1 MKSFL
6 DKDFLLQTETAQNL
20 FHKYAENEPIFDFHN
35 HLSPQEMYENKTLGN
50 LANAWLDH
58 DHYKWRAMRAAGV
71 PEELITGHIR
81 IDGTVKSDEEL
92 KKTLK
97 QVQGDGADR
106 TCHAELVSA
115 SYSRESFDYSRYLA
129 FVRTLQNCVGNPL
142 YHWSHLELQR
152 YFGVNEPI
160 TEANAKEIWDKCNA
174 LLAKPEFA
182 PRGLLEKLN
191 VKALCTTDDPLDSLE
206 YHKKLAAEW
215 KNVKVLPSFRP
226 DLAIN
231 AENPAYPAYIS
242 KLQEVTGVKIKS
254 IDDMIKAFGL
264 RMDYF
269 KSCGSVVSDHSLE
282 TDFYMP
288 TNFDDVNYIF
298 KKAWIGKKLNH
309 DELAQYKGYVLQE
322 LGKLYAQKGFVM
334 QIHIGAL
341 RDQNGAMLAAAG
353 KNIGEDSLHDF
364 NYASQLGAVLNG
376 IYSGTLKQVQG
387 DESCNESH
395 AELVSASPKVILYNL
410 NPKDNDALAS
420 MAANFRNCIFGPA
433 WWFCDHKD
441 GIEEQIRVYARTST
455 LGNYVGMLTDSR
467 SFLSY
472 PRHEYFRRILCNYI
486 GNLVEN
492 GEFPYDEKLLGEMV
506 KNISYKN
513 SLKFFE

>member
-1 MKSFL
+1 MTSFMNN
-6 DKDFLLQTETAQNL
+6 DFLLQTDTAKQLYHN
-20 FHKYAENEPIFDFHN
+20 YASQEPIFDFHN
-35 HLSPQEMYENKTLGN
+35 HLSPMEIFENKSLGN

-81 IDGTVKSDEEL
+81 KDGSVKSDEERGG
-92 KKTLK
+92 KEAVEK
-97 QVQGDGADR
+97 ADY
-106 TCHAELVSA
+106 E
-115 SYSRESFDYSRYLA
+115 RYLA
-129 FVRTLQNCVGNPL
+129 FVKTLQGCIGNPL

-152 YFGVNEPI
+152 YFDVKEPV
-160 TEANAKEIWDKCNA
+160 TEDNAKQIWDKCNA
-174 LLAKPEFA
+174 LLAQPDFA
-182 PRGLLEKLN
+182 PRGLLEKMN

-231 AENPAYPAYIS
+231 AENPAYPTYIS
-242 KLQEVTGVKIKS
+242 KLQEMTGIKITN
-254 IDDMIKAFGL
+254 IDDMIKAFGI

-288 TNFDDVNYIF
+288 TTKDDVNYIF
-298 KKAWIGKKLNH
+298 EKAWIGKKLSH
-309 DELAQYKGYVLQE
+309 HELAQYKGYVLQE
-322 LGKLYAQKGFVM
+322 LGKLYAEKGFVM

-341 RDQNGAMLAAAG
+341 RDNNSAMLANAG

-376 IYSGTLKQVQG
+376 IYSG
-387 DESCNESH
+387 CNN
-395 AELVSASPKVILYNL
+395 SAFRIPHSSFPKVILYNL
-410 NPKDNDALAS
+410 NPKDNETLAT

-433 WWFCDHKD
+433 WWFNDHKD
-441 GIEEQIRVYARTST
+441 GIEEQIRVFARTSV
-455 LGNYVGMLTDSR
+455 LSSYVGMLTDSR

-492 GEFPYDEKLLGEMV
+492 GEFPADEKLLGEMV
-506 KNISYKN
+506 KKISFQNSIDFFNIK
-513 SLKFFE
+513 

>member
-1 MKSFL
+1 MNN
-6 DKDFLLQTETAQNL
+6 DFLLQTDTAKQL
-20 FHKYAENEPIFDFHN
+20 YHAFASQEPIFDFHN
-35 HLSPQEMYENKTLGN
+35 HLSPMEIFENKSLGN

-81 IDGTVKSDEEL
+81 KDGSVKSDEERGG
-92 KKTLK
+92 KEAVEK
-97 QVQGDGADR
+97 ADY
-106 TCHAELVSA
+106 E
-115 SYSRESFDYSRYLA
+115 RYLA
-129 FVRTLQNCVGNPL
+129 FVKTLQGCIGNPL

-152 YFGVNEPI
+152 YFDVKEPV
-160 TEANAKEIWDKCNA
+160 TEDNAKQIWDKCNA
-174 LLAKPEFA
+174 LLAQPDFA
-182 PRGLLEKLN
+182 PRGLLEKMN

-215 KNVKVLPSFRP
+215 KNLKVLPSFRP

-231 AENPAYPAYIS
+231 AENPAYPTYIS
-242 KLQEVTGVKIKS
+242 KLQEMTGIKITN
-254 IDDMIKAFGL
+254 IDDMIKAFGI

-288 TNFDDVNYIF
+288 TTKDDVNYVF
-298 KKAWIGKKLNH
+298 EKAWIGKKLSH
-309 DELAQYKGYVLQE
+309 HELAQYKGYVLIE
-322 LGKLYAQKGFVM
+322 LGKLYAEKGFVM

-341 RDQNGAMLAAAG
+341 RDQNSAIFEKVG
-353 KNIGEDSLHDF
+353 KNVGEDSLHDF
-364 NYASQLGAVLNG
+364 NYAGQLGAVLNG
-376 IYSGTLKQVQG
+376 IYSVQP
-387 DESCNESH
+387 E
-395 AELVSASPKVILYNL
+395 AKTIVYNL
-410 NPKDNDALAS
+410 NPKDNDALAT

-433 WWFCDHKD
+433 WWFNDHKD
-441 GIEEQIRVYARTST
+441 GIEEQIRVFARTSV
-455 LGNYVGMLTDSR
+455 LSSYVGMLTDSR

-492 GEFPYDEKLLGEMV
+492 GEFPADEKLLGEMV
-506 KNISYKN
+506 KKISFQNSIDFFNIK
-513 SLKFFE
+513 

>member
-1 MKSFL
+1 MTSFMNN
-6 DKDFLLQTETAQNL
+6 DFLLQTDTAKQL
-20 FHKYAENEPIFDFHN
+20 YHSFASQEPIFDFHN
-35 HLSPQEMYENKTLGN
+35 HLSPMEIFENKSLGN

-81 IDGTVKSDEEL
+81 KDGSVKSDEERGG
-92 KKTLK
+92 KEAVEK
-97 QVQGDGADR
+97 ADY
-106 TCHAELVSA
+106 E
-115 SYSRESFDYSRYLA
+115 RYLA
-129 FVRTLQNCVGNPL
+129 FVKTLQGCIGNPL

-152 YFGVNEPI
+152 YFDVKEPV
-160 TEANAKEIWDKCNA
+160 TEDNAKQIWDKCNA
-174 LLAKPEFA
+174 LLAQPDFA
-182 PRGLLEKLN
+182 PRGLLEKMN

-215 KNVKVLPSFRP
+215 KNLKVLPSFRP

-231 AENPAYPAYIS
+231 AENPAYPTYIS
-242 KLQEVTGVKIKS
+242 KLQEMTGIKITN
-254 IDDMIKAFGL
+254 IDDMIKAFGI

-288 TNFDDVNYIF
+288 TTKDDVNYIF
-298 KKAWIGKKLNH
+298 EKAWIGKKLSH
-309 DELAQYKGYVLQE
+309 HELAQYKGYVLIE
-322 LGKLYAQKGFVM
+322 LGKLYAEKGFVM

-341 RDQNGAMLAAAG
+341 RDNNSAMLANAG

-376 IYSGTLKQVQG
+376 IYSG
-387 DESCNESH
+387 CNN
-395 AELVSASPKVILYNL
+395 SAFRIPHSSFPKVILYNL
-410 NPKDNDALAS
+410 NPKDNEALAT

-433 WWFCDHKD
+433 WWFNDHKD
-441 GIEEQIRVYARTST
+441 GIEEQIRVYSRTST

-492 GEFPYDEKLLGEMV
+492 GEFPADEKLLGEMV
-506 KNISYKN
+506 KKISFQNSIDFFNIK
-513 SLKFFE
+513 

>member
-1 MKSFL
+1 MKQFL
-6 DKDFLLQTETAQNL
+6 DKDFLLQTDTAKQLYHN
-20 FHKYAENEPIFDFHN
+20 YASQEPIFDFHN

-81 IDGTVKSDEEL
+81 LDGTVKNDEERGGAAAVE
-92 KKTLK
+92 KT
-97 QVQGDGADR
+97 
-106 TCHAELVSA
+106 
-115 SYSRESFDYSRYLA
+115 DYERYLA
-129 FVRTLQNCVGNPL
+129 FVRTLQGCIGNPL

-152 YFGVNEPI
+152 YFGVTEPI

-191 VKALCTTDDPLDSLE
+191 VKALCTTDDPLDNLE

-254 IDDMIKAFGL
+254 IDDMINAFGL

-288 TNFDDVNYIF
+288 TTKDDVNYIF
-298 KKAWIGKKLNH
+298 EKAWIGKKLSH

-364 NYASQLGAVLNG
+364 NFAPQIGAVLNG
-376 IYSGTLKQVQG
+376 IYSGC
-387 DESCNESH
+387 DN
-395 AELVSASPKVILYNL
+395 SAFRIPHSAFPKVILYNL

-420 MAANFRNCIFGPA
+420 MAANFRNCIFGSA

-506 KNISYKN
+506 KKISYSN
-513 SLKFFE
+513 SVEFFK

>member
-1 MKSFL
+1 MTSFMNN
-6 DKDFLLQTETAQNL
+6 DFLLQTDTAKQLYHN
-20 FHKYAENEPIFDFHN
+20 YASQEPIFDFHN

-81 IDGTVKSDEEL
+81 KDGSVKSDEERGG
-92 KKTLK
+92 KEAVEK
-97 QVQGDGADR
+97 ADY
-106 TCHAELVSA
+106 E
-115 SYSRESFDYSRYLA
+115 RYLA
-129 FVRTLQNCVGNPL
+129 FVKTLQGCIGNPL

-152 YFGVNEPI
+152 YFDVKEPV
-160 TEANAKEIWDKCNA
+160 TEDNAKQIWDKCNA
-174 LLAKPEFA
+174 LLAQPDFA
-182 PRGLLEKLN
+182 PRGLLEKMN

-242 KLQEVTGVKIKS
+242 KLQEMTGVQIKS
-254 IDDMIKAFGL
+254 IDDMIKAFGI

-288 TNFDDVNYIF
+288 TTKDDVNYIF
-298 KKAWIGKKLNH
+298 EKAWIGKKLSH
-309 DELAQYKGYVLQE
+309 DELAQYKGYVLIE
-322 LGKLYAQKGFVM
+322 LGKLYAEKGFVM

-341 RDQNGAMLAAAG
+341 RDQNSAIFEKVG
-353 KNIGEDSLHDF
+353 KNVGEDSLHDF
-364 NYASQLGAVLNG
+364 NYAGQLGAVLNG
-376 IYSGTLKQVQG
+376 IYSVQP
-387 DESCNESH
+387 E
-395 AELVSASPKVILYNL
+395 AKTIVYNL
-410 NPKDNDALAS
+410 NPKDNETLAT

-433 WWFCDHKD
+433 WWFNDHKD
-441 GIEEQIRVYARTST
+441 GIEEQIRVFARTSV
-455 LGNYVGMLTDSR
+455 LSSYVGMLTDSR

-492 GEFPYDEKLLGEMV
+492 GEFPADEKLLGEMV
-506 KNISYKN
+506 KKISFQNSIDFFNIK
-513 SLKFFE
+513 

>member
-1 MKSFL
+1 MNN
-6 DKDFLLQTETAQNL
+6 DFLLQTDTAKQLYHN
-20 FHKYAENEPIFDFHN
+20 YASQEPIFDFHN
-35 HLSPQEMYENKTLGN
+35 HLSPMEIFENKSLGN

-71 PEELITGHIR
+71 PEEVITGHIR
-81 IDGTVKSDEEL
+81 KDGSVKSDEERGG
-92 KKTLK
+92 KEAVEK
-97 QVQGDGADR
+97 ADY
-106 TCHAELVSA
+106 E
-115 SYSRESFDYSRYLA
+115 RYLA
-129 FVRTLQNCVGNPL
+129 FVKTLQGCIGNPL

-152 YFGVNEPI
+152 YFDVKEPV
-160 TEANAKEIWDKCNA
+160 TEDNAKQIWDKCNA
-174 LLAKPEFA
+174 LLAQPDFA
-182 PRGLLEKLN
+182 PRGLLEKMN

-231 AENPAYPAYIS
+231 AENPAYPTYIS
-242 KLQEVTGVKIKS
+242 KLQEMTGIKITN
-254 IDDMIKAFGL
+254 IDDMIKAFGI

-288 TNFDDVNYIF
+288 TTKDDVNYIF
-298 KKAWIGKKLNH
+298 EKAWIGKKLSQH
-309 DELAQYKGYVLQE
+309 ELAQYKGYVLIE
-322 LGKLYAQKGFVM
+322 LGKLYAEKGFVM

-341 RDQNGAMLAAAG
+341 RDNNSAMLANAG

-364 NYASQLGAVLNG
+364 NFAPQIGAVLNG
-376 IYSGTLKQVQG
+376 IYSG
-387 DESCNESH
+387 CNN
-395 AELVSASPKVILYNL
+395 SAFRIPHSSFPKVILYNL
-410 NPKDNDALAS
+410 NPKDNEALAT

-433 WWFCDHKD
+433 WWFNDHKD
-441 GIEEQIRVYARTST
+441 GIEEQIRVFARTSV
-455 LGNYVGMLTDSR
+455 LSSYVGMLTDSR

-492 GEFPYDEKLLGEMV
+492 GEFPADEKLLGEMV
-506 KNISYKN
+506 KKISFQNSIDFFNIK
-513 SLKFFE
+513 